1 MLFLY
6 AESLEDISINDQ
18 EILWDLSISSAI

>member
-1 MLFLY
+1 MLFHY

-18 EILWDLSISSAI
+18 EILSDLSISSAS